1 MERTKD
7 YVQQI
12 ANYIKKNLAK
22 GYTLESLRFSLI
34 GQGYSRLSVDN
45 AIEIANKQLASEIP
59 PIKEIPQIIYKT
71 IPEIKEKEK
80 IFVSFFKNFF
90 RNF

>member
-7 YVQQI
+7 YVQQL
-12 ANYIKKNLAK
+12 ANYIKKNLSK

-45 AIEIANKQLASEIP
+45 AIEIANKQMASEIP

-71 IPEIKEKEK
+71 IPEIKEKEN
-80 IFVSFFKNFF
+80 FLERFFKKLFGK
-90 RNF
+90 